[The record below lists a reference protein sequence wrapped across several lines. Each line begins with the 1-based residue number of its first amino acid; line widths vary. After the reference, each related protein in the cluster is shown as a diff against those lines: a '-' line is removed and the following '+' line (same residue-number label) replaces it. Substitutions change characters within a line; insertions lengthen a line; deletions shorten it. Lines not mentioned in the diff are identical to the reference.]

1 MISQAD
7 LSSIT
12 NWLTADQSTIIKP
25 SVIGLGMPS

>member
-7 LSSIT
+7 KPSTT

-25 SVIGLGMPS
+25 NVIDVGMPS